1 MYRNLTSNNTRT
13 TANLLGLKYLLKD
26 FSDVPTKKFTKLSAD
41 EVNQILSIHELNSNW
56 TFNVSSLGRKYQF
69 QNFQDSFSFMAQVSQ
84 IAEEMKHYPKWYNKN
99 GLVTIDLTTNEV
111 KGVTFKDVLLAY
123 TSDHIS
129 QIIQQNHSNSIFD
142 NCNIHVENLIQQWNH
157 NYQKGQELN
166 QVIDK
171 SVNFL

>member
-1 MYRNLTSNNTRT
+1 MYRNFTSNNTRT

-41 EVNQILSIHELNSNW
+41 EVNQILSIQELNSNW
-56 TFNVSSLGRKYQF
+56 TFNVISLGRKYQF

-84 IAEEMKHYPKWYNKN
+84 IAEQMKHYPKWYNKN

-123 TSDHIS
+123 AADHIS
-129 QIIQQNHSNSIFD
+129 QIIQSNQNNSIFD
-142 NCNIHVENLIQQWNH
+142 NCNIHVENLIQSWNN
-157 NYQKGQELN
+157 NYQKSQELN